1 MFSVYFKDNS
11 AERRK
16 QGNPK
21 SRSNPNGQRETQFGA
36 HSLQRQIGPLMKTTS
51 KPFSRGLLWADTVKR
66 KKVAVAIIYI
76 MTILSGILFGENDSE
91 MFAVFFTKSSK
102 TPSVW
107 LLLRAVIFTR
117 HGHLVP
123 QLSADPVL
131 FFLCISNTIWNSRS
145 LCPHLGNRIFPFSPR
160 LPFAPTAVNI
170 PHDAPDWC
178 LTGRWWIGARARRCT
193 VERTSSSS
201 SRLTLTTSLVFPVSL
216 FLRLSPLSRSVFG
229 ADSLAPAP
237 WRHPIHS
244 SPRASPP
251 GAAEA
256 VSMATGFRVERWFS
270 ADRPGT
276 EPGIWVVS
284 SSVLA
289 TFIQVAYCR
298 PELQI
303 WATCIS
309 ISYIEEK
316 RLLNFLPHSVYIDL
330 RRIWRYIKYN
340 MLLNYIN
347 ELHLHHLQQ

>member
-216 FLRLSPLSRSVFG
+216 FLRLSP
-229 ADSLAPAP
+229 SLEQTLWRRRRDVTPFTAALEPALPAP
-237 WRHPIHS
+237 LRRFPWQR
-244 SPRASPP
+244 
-251 GAAEA
+251 
-256 VSMATGFRVERWFS
+256 GFGLRGGS
-270 ADRPGT
+270 Q
-276 EPGIWVVS
+276 
-284 SSVLA
+284 L
-289 TFIQVAYCR
+289 
-298 PELQI
+298 
-303 WATCIS
+303 
-309 ISYIEEK
+309 
-316 RLLNFLPHSVYIDL
+316 IDL
-330 RRIWRYIKYN
+330 GPNRGFGSF
-340 MLLNYIN
+340 LLRWWPRSFK
-347 ELHLHHLQQ
+347 